1 MGMSGYALAKALHA
15 GDQRHC
21 PAEAWYQPRK
31 RVAFCEVLL
40 HTPEFWMN
48 LQNSYE
54 LAIARKSL
62 KKEIAKIRPG
72 SAA

>member
-1 MGMSGYALAKALHA
+1 
-15 GDQRHC
+15 
-21 PAEAWYQPRK
+21 
-31 RVAFCEVLL
+31 
-40 HTPEFWMN
+40 MN